1 MRKAVRDAETGAAE
15 VGEEMLS
22 TEAKLNE
29 LVNRLKELGGG
40 NLHSVLL
47 YGSAARG
54 DFHDEHSDINVLCIL
69 ASLTASDLRRIA
81 PAVRW
86 WTSEQGEPAPLFFTE
101 AELQRSADV
110 FAIEL
115 LDIRDAHRVLY
126 GKDPVATIN
135 IPMNLHRV
143 ELEHELR
150 TTLLKLRQ
158 HFLRSADNPDELA
171 NVLAQST
178 SSVLTLFRHVL
189 MAFDETPPVVRH
201 DLVARVAALADID
214 CARLEA
220 ALQVRDTGPASHD
233 VAAHYGAYF
242 LALEKVIALLDH
254 HVPKHE
260 WQRVAKA

>member
-1 MRKAVRDAETGAAE
+1 
-15 VGEEMLS
+15 MLS
-22 TEAKLNE
+22 TESKLNE
-29 LVNRLKELGGG
+29 LVNRLKELGGS

-54 DFHDEHSDINVLCIL
+54 DFHEEHSDINVLCIL
-69 ASLTASDLRRIA
+69 ASLGAGDLRRIA

-86 WTSEQGEPAPLFFTE
+86 WTAEQREPAPLFFTE
-101 AELQRSADV
+101 EELQRSADV

-150 TTLLKLRQ
+150 TTLLKLRR
-158 HFLRSADNPDELA
+158 HFLRSADTPNELA
-171 NVLAQST
+171 AVLAQST
-178 SSVLTLFRHVL
+178 SSVITLFRHVL
-189 MAFDETPPVVRH
+189 IAFDETPPGSREG
-201 DLVARVAALADID
+201 LVARIAALADMD
-214 CARLEA
+214 RAALEA
-220 ALQVRDTGPASHD
+220 ALRVRDSGSASHD
-233 VAAHYGAYF
+233 IAALYGGY
-242 LALEKVIALLDH
+242 LVALEKVIVLLDH

-260 WQRVAKA
+260 WQRVAKG